1 MPALNIKSTHKP
13 IKTYYAELKAYAKI
27 GAEHEGAVRTAFQN
41 LLQHYCRQVNLILVC
56 EKTRVFPPD
65 KGGQGGSGQTAPR
78 RRIRLDGEIVDA
90 FDLPHGHWE
99 AKDTHDNLPTEARRK
114 AEAGYPFKNI
124 IIQSPTRALLY
135 QNGHLRLDVD
145 LTDPSNLI
153 NLLSTFFAYQEE
165 NIVDWYAAVEEF
177 KEKVPVLGRGI
188 AERIETEM
196 QDNPV
201 FRQAFGNFH
210 QQCRA
215 SIDPNLTEAEVEEM
229 LIQHLLTE
237 RIFRTV
243 FDNPDFTNRNIIA
256 QEIEKVIHILT
267 RRSPSRSEFLR
278 PLDPFYTA
286 IEKTAATITDFS
298 QKQAFLNTVYEQF
311 FQGFSVDVAD
321 THGIVYTPQPIVDF
335 MVKSVEH
342 VLNTEFGRSLSDMGV
357 HVIDPFVGTGNF
369 IVRLMQEIQGR
380 RLPQKYREELHC
392 NEVMLLPYYIASLN
406 IEHAYFERTGDYE
419 PFPHICF
426 VDTFDTFGLM
436 DASHQTG
443 QFSYFTPENTLRV
456 EEQREIP
463 MFVVIGNPPYNAGQK
478 NENDNNKNRQHVGV
492 DARVRDTFAADS
504 SAQLKNKLYDPY
516 VKAFRWAMDKL
527 GDEGVVAFVT
537 NNSFID
543 AQMFDGMRKHLSEE
557 FDTLYILDLGGNVRK
572 GQPGDA
578 NVFGIQVGVSINILV
593 RSKREVGGV
602 SNPDLAFQIRYND
615 ETADLS
621 KTRTFAF
628 LDEHQHVGNVAW
640 KELTP
645 DKRHTWLTADL
656 HNDFDTFIPMG
667 SKEAKASG
675 NDIENTLFKTYSLGV
690 STNRDTWV
698 YNFNRETLSE
708 NVQAMIEVYNDQVFK
723 WERRTTQDTNV
734 DAFVRYDDSKIKWS
748 RDLKAKLKRGRL
760 AEFAQEKVQHALYR
774 PFTKNCLFFD
784 RVLND
789 QARSIFPTSKTE
801 MVNQVICVSMTP
813 EKPFTCLIT
822 DCIPNLVVTGGFGSP
837 TQSFPF
843 YTYDEDGTNRRENIT
858 DWALT
863 EFQTHY
869 GDDNITKWDI
879 FHYTYGLLHHPGY
892 REQYQE
898 NLKRDLPHIP
908 TPLAPLDRG
917 VAADFWEFAKAGAR
931 LADIHVNYESQPEY
945 DKLNPIETPGMQVG
959 LSVDRMKFSTDK
971 TQLKYNDFLTLE
983 GIPMEVFEY
992 RLGNRS
998 ALEWVVDQYRV
1009 KIDKRSGIVND
1020 PNRDED
1026 EEYILRLI
1034 GQVITV
1040 SLETVDI
1047 VNRLPAL

>member
-1 MPALNIKSTHKP
+1 MPTLNIKPTHKP

-41 LLQHYCRQVNLILVC
+41 LLQHYCRQVNLTLVC

-99 AKDTHDNLPTEARRK
+99 AKDTHDDLPTEAQRK

-153 NLLSTFFAYQEE
+153 NLLNIFFAYQEE

-177 KEKVPVLGRGI
+177 KEKVPVLGRGV

-196 QDNPV
+196 QDNPS

-210 QQCRA
+210 EQCRA
-215 SIDPNLTEAEVEEM
+215 SIDPNLTGAEVEEM

-311 FQGFSVDVAD
+311 FQGFSVDIAD

-335 MVKSVEH
+335 MAKSVEH
-342 VLNTEFGRSLSDMGV
+342 VLKTEFGRSLSDMGV

-436 DASHQTG
+436 DAPHQTG

-478 NENDNNKNRQHVGV
+478 NENDNNKNRRHAAV
-492 DARVRDTFAADS
+492 DAQVRDTFAADS

-557 FDTLYILDLGGNVRK
+557 FDMLYILDLGGNVRK
-572 GQPGDA
+572 GQPGDS

-593 RSKREVGGV
+593 KSSRHSPCAVTTKGAARI
-602 SNPDLAFQIRYND
+602 LYND
-615 ETADLS
+615 ETTALNRA
-621 KTRTFAF
+621 RTFAF

-640 KELTP
+640 QELTP

-667 SKEAKASG
+667 RKSAKATRG
-675 NDIENTLFKTYSLGV
+675 DVEDALFKTYSVGV
-690 STNRDTWV
+690 LTARDAWA
-698 YNFNRETLSE
+698 YNFSRDALAHNMQE
-708 NVQAMIEVYNDQVFK
+708 MIEFYNSEASK
-723 WERRTTQDTNV
+723 WERRVERTQNV
-734 DAFVRYDDSKIKWS
+734 DAFVSIDSTKIKWTD
-748 RDLKAKLKRGRL
+748 RLKAELAKGKLV
-760 AEFAQEKVQHALYR
+760 AFAPKQIRDSLYR
-774 PFTKNCLFFD
+774 PFTKSNLYFD
-784 RVLND
+784 KLMNQRTYVFP
-789 QARSIFPTSKTE
+789 SIFPTPETE
-801 MVNQVICVSMTP
+801 LDNRVIWLKVGQEWPMFALMVDKIP
-813 EKPFTCLIT
+813 EALPQGASQC
-822 DCIPNLVVTGGFGSP
+822 
-837 TQSFPF
+837 FPF
-843 YTYDEDGTNRRENIT
+843 YTYNEDGTNRRENIT

-869 GDDNITKWDI
+869 RDDTITKRDI
-879 FHYTYGLLHHPGY
+879 FHYTYGLLHHPDY
-892 REQYQE
+892 RERYQE
-898 NLKRDLPHIP
+898 NLKRDLPYIP
-908 TPLAPLDRG
+908 FAEDFWG
-917 VAADFWEFAKAGAR
+917 VANVGKR
-931 LADIHVNYESQPEY
+931 LADLHVNYESQP
-945 DKLNPIETPGMQVG
+945 NTIN
-959 LSVDRMKFSTDK
+959 SIR
-971 TQLKYNDFLTLE
+971 LKPRACKWIYL
-983 GIPMEVFEY
+983 
-992 RLGNRS
+992 
-998 ALEWVVDQYRV
+998 W
-1009 KIDKRSGIVND
+1009 SG
-1020 PNRDED
+1020 
-1026 EEYILRLI
+1026 
-1034 GQVITV
+1034 
-1040 SLETVDI
+1040 
-1047 VNRLPAL
+1047 

>member
-1 MPALNIKSTHKP
+1 MPTLNIKPTHKP
-13 IKTYYAELKAYAKI
+13 IKNYYTELEEYAKV

-41 LLQHYCRQVNLILVC
+41 LLQHYCRQADLILVC
-56 EKTRVFPPD
+56 EKTRYTPQ
-65 KGGQGGSGQTAPR
+65 K
-78 RRIRLDGEIVDA
+78 RRIQIDGEVVDA

-99 AKDTHDNLPTEARRK
+99 AKDTHDDLPTEARK
-114 AEAGYPFKNI
+114 KSEAGYPFKNI

-153 NLLSTFFAYQEE
+153 NLLNTFFAYREE

-177 KEKVPVLGRGI
+177 KEKVPVLGRGV
-188 AERIETEM
+188 AKRIETEM
-196 QDNPV
+196 QDNPL
-201 FRQAFGNFH
+201 FRQAFKNFH

-215 SIDPNLTEAEVEEM
+215 SIDSNLTEPQVEEM

-256 QEIEKVIHILT
+256 QEIEKVIQILT

-278 PLDPFYTA
+278 PLDPFYVA

-311 FQGFSVDVAD
+311 FQGFSVDIAD

-335 MVKSVEH
+335 MVKSVAH
-342 VLNTEFGRSLSDMGV
+342 VLMTEFGRSLSDMGV
-357 HVIDPFVGTGNF
+357 HIIDPFVGTGNF

-406 IEHAYFERTGDYE
+406 IEHAYFEKTGNYE

-436 DASHQTG
+436 DAPHQTG
-443 QFSYFTPENTLRV
+443 EFTYFTPENTLRV
-456 EEQREIP
+456 EEQKDTP
-463 MFVVIGNPPYNAGQK
+463 MFIVIGNPPYNAGQD
-478 NENDNNKNRQHVGV
+478 NENDNNRNRRHAGV

-504 SAQLKNKLYDPY
+504 NAQSKNKLYDPY
-516 VKAFRWAMDKL
+516 VKAFRWAMDKI
-527 GDEGVVAFVT
+527 GDEGIVVFVT
-537 NNSFID
+537 NNGFID
-543 AQMFDGMRKHLSEE
+543 RQMFDGMRKHLSEE
-557 FDTLYILDLGGNVRK
+557 FDTLYILDLGGSIRK
-572 GQPGDA
+572 GQSGDS

-593 RSKREVGGV
+593 KSKREGG
-602 SNPDLAFQIRYND
+602 SSTARILYND

-628 LDEHQHVGNVAW
+628 LEENQHVGNVVW
-640 KELTP
+640 RELTP
-645 DKRHTWLTADL
+645 DKRHTWLTEGL
-656 HNDFDTFIPMG
+656 QVDFDTFIPMG
-667 SKEAKASG
+667 NKIAKASEDDVEG
-675 NDIENTLFKTYSLGV
+675 TLFKTYSLGV
-690 STNRDTWV
+690 STNRDAWV
-698 YNFNRETLSE
+698 YNFNRTSLTE
-708 NVQAMIEVYNDQVFK
+708 NVQRMIRCYNVQTLEWVGTKNKSGVNLDDF
-723 WERRTTQDTNV
+723 V
-734 DAFVRYDDSKIKWS
+734 DSDPQKISWS
-748 RDLKAKLKRGRL
+748 ENLKRKLRGGQL
-760 AEFAQEKVQHALYR
+760 AEFVESKLRESLYR
-774 PFTKNCLFFD
+774 PFTKANLFFD
-784 RVLND
+784 RVLNE
-789 QARSIFPTSKTE
+789 RVYVFPSIFPTSDTE
-801 MVNQVICVSMTP
+801 NENRVICVAGIGDR
-813 EKPFTCLIT
+813 K
-822 DCIPNLVVTGGFGSP
+822 GFGCLVANRISSLDLAFEKN
-837 TQSFPF
+837 QCFPF

-858 DWALT
+858 DWTLT
-863 EFQTHY
+863 QFRTHY
-869 GDDNITKWDI
+869 SNDTISKWDI
-879 FHYTYGLLHHPGY
+879 FHYTYGILHHPDY
-892 REQYQE
+892 RERYQE

-908 TPLAPLDRG
+908 FTEG
-917 VAADFWEFAKAGAR
+917 FWGFAKAGAR
-931 LADIHVNYESQPEY
+931 LADLHINYESQPEY
-945 DKLNPIETPGMQVG
+945 DKLNSVETPGMQVD
-959 LSVDRMKFSTDK
+959 LSVERMKFSKDK
-971 TQLKYNDFLTLE
+971 TCLKYNDFLTLE
-983 GIPMEVFEY
+983 GIPPEVFAY

-1009 KIDKRSGIVND
+1009 KVDKRSGIKNN
-1020 PNRDED
+1020 PNREED

-1047 VNRLPAL
+1047 VDGLPALNIHLLS